1 MLSHKKLRN
10 LDFSAAALGQS
21 WSLKGLSAGLPN
33 TLGFSLNPTRKIS
46 ERERE
51 GDREREIVREI
62 AVQCLFEP
70 MCLLVRFKS
79 VSSQV
84 VGAIFFC
91 MRWELKE
98 TVLDIACCYIS
109 HTD

>member
-46 ERERE
+46 ERER
-51 GDREREIVREI
+51 GRQRV
-62 AVQCLFEP
+62 
-70 MCLLVRFKS
+70 
-79 VSSQV
+79 
-84 VGAIFFC
+84 
-91 MRWELKE
+91 
-98 TVLDIACCYIS
+98 
-109 HTD
+109 